1 MTPITN
7 AGMGFETRIP
17 GSEVTMKVDPR
28 DESNGKVPAVTTE
41 SVRPTAATT
50 SESTRLA
57 PEPKKAKT
65 PDTVSL
71 SGELRLADEA
81 VRAAALSGDV
91 RPKAIARA
99 RALLQSGSLGSDT
112 TALAD
117 KIIDSLIETRG
128 QR

>member
-1 MTPITN
+1 
-7 AGMGFETRIP
+7 MGFEPRIT
-17 GSEVTMKVDPR
+17 GSEEAMKVNPR
-28 DESNGKVPAVTTE
+28 DESNGQVTAANTE
-41 SVRPTAATT
+41 SVRPVETTRSVDTARTASEPQKATT
-50 SESTRLA
+50 V
-57 PEPKKAKT
+57 

-99 RALLQSGSLGSDT
+99 RALLQSGTLGSDT
-112 TALAD
+112 QALAD

-128 QR
+128 QRF